1 MRTDTDRATPF
12 PRPRPTTA
20 VHVVVGLVLL
30 LSAPAGTVLIGRATS
45 SREVW
50 PYLAIGAIHLVLLA
64 VVVPGGIGWFR
75 ATRAPRLLDA
85 VPALCVAAGAFL
97 SLGLTLV
104 LAEAQG
110 IRGSALPRLRQGVPL
125 AADLPYLLAV
135 GTAVATLLVVL
146 LSVVLMVRR
155 ARSVRDAVG
164 EVRSELTGSMSR
176 LRTRIESGPG
186 PQNVTHAEDGLLSRL
201 LSPVTRLL
209 VVVGAIVSLAALLM
223 FSLTEVDRDT
233 AERLTMVVVFTPAV
247 PMLWAVLESL
257 WRPDEE
263 FGIPMAALYRTIAG
277 PPAIG
282 VIALMPSLLT
292 GLLPPVWTGFSAQ
305 HLASIGDGG
314 LVDAGAPVVAF
325 VGFAMLVA
333 AGAGMVGGLVLSV
346 AVVLPV
352 TALFLPGVMVAD
364 NELSTRPAD
373 RRRNVA
379 SVRLLSLL
387 ILMIFVFSAL
397 IAGAEPGELRFGLAM
412 AALAVLVVLTV
423 AILRTQRVDHEA
435 RRRSGHSAR
444 VPNPYDPP
452 PQDEDTPSEGS
463 DSERA

>member
-1 MRTDTDRATPF
+1 MTTDTERAAPS

-20 VHVVVGLVLL
+20 VQVVVGLILL
-30 LSAPAGTVLIGRATS
+30 LSAPAGTLFIGRATS
-45 SREVW
+45 SLQAW

-64 VVVPGGIGWFR
+64 VVVPRGIGWFR
-75 ATRAPRLLDA
+75 ATRAPRLLDP
-85 VPALCVAAGAFL
+85 VPALCVAAGALL
-97 SLGLTLV
+97 SLGLTVV
-104 LAEAQG
+104 LAEAHG
-110 IRGSALPRLRQGVPL
+110 IRGSALPRLRQGIPL
-125 AADLPYLLAV
+125 APDLPYLLAM

-146 LSVVLMVRR
+146 LSFVLMVRR
-155 ARSVRDAVG
+155 VRSVSGAGGEARSAV
-164 EVRSELTGSMSR
+164 TGSVSR
-176 LRTRIESGPG
+176 LRTRIEAGPG
-186 PQNVTHAEDGLLSRL
+186 PQNVTFAEDGLLSRL
-201 LSPVTRLL
+201 LSPVTRVL
-209 VVVGAIVSLAALLM
+209 VVVSAVVSLVALLM

-257 WRPDEE
+257 WRRDEE
-263 FGIPMAALYRTIAG
+263 LGIPMAALYRTIAG
-277 PPAIG
+277 SPVIG
-282 VIALMPSLLT
+282 AIALTPSLLA

-305 HLASIGDGG
+305 HLASIGDDG
-314 LVDAGAPVVAF
+314 LVAAGAPAVAF

-333 AGAGMVGGLVLSV
+333 AAVGMVGGLVLSV
-346 AVVLPV
+346 GVVLPV
-352 TALFLPGVMVAD
+352 TALFIPGVMVAD
-364 NELSTRPAD
+364 NELSSKPAD

-412 AALAVLVVLTV
+412 AALAVLIVLTV

-452 PQDEDTPSEGS
+452 PRDVDTPPEGG
-463 DSERA
+463 DSERL